1 MSTGLPGLDRQ
12 EQGSQASS
20 LVWRSVTA
28 IVALAV
34 IFFSLAIGVEFHAPS
49 VPAIAIPLAAAGQYA
64 MACFGPRVSVS
75 AAEARRRKWVALV
88 LLALLVLLLLLVAG
102 SYQF

>member
-1 MSTGLPGLDRQ
+1 
-12 EQGSQASS
+12 
-20 LVWRSVTA
+20 
-28 IVALAV
+28 
-34 IFFSLAIGVEFHAPS
+34 
-49 VPAIAIPLAAAGQYA
+49 

-75 AAEARRRKWVALV
+75 AAEAKRRKWVALV